1 MRLKK
6 VSWKNF
12 KSYSNIMTE
21 LDFSDI
27 HSLNLIIG
35 VNGTGKSSIA
45 ECITYLMY
53 GKIENFT
60 ASEIPNRTNK
70 NFYGKIELDC
80 GGHNVIIERGLA
92 PTIFTVTID
101 GNVVD
106 TAGKTNV
113 QDMLEEV
120 YYRIPY
126 SVFKNII
133 VLSINDFKSL
143 VNLNLSDKRNIIDR
157 IFGFTIFNEVLKKV
171 KEDVKGIDSEISENS
186 GSLRANNNSIERI
199 ISQVNELKNNMV
211 SQDEIKKLALKIQ
224 ETAEKEKKNEESL
237 VNRLKIDPMTGILNK
252 TSMQNVISEYLTLSR
267 PTDLHALFMID
278 TDNFKAVNDNL
289 GHMMGDEV
297 IQIVARTVKETFR
310 DSDYVGRVG
319 GDEFMAFMKNTTPEA
334 TLNRARALNESM
346 RRTFEKDGVSVSVSC
361 SIGIAFYAKDGEDFE
376 TLYRNAD
383 ARLYLAKRNGKNR
396 FEYQ

>member
-1 MRLKK
+1 
-6 VSWKNF
+6 
-12 KSYSNIMTE
+12 MTE

-80 GGHNVIIERGLA
+80 DGHSVIIERGLA

-126 SVFKNII
+126 SVFRLLLQI
-133 VLSINDFKSL
+133 VQRVHSFLSFPS
-143 VNLNLSDKRNIIDR
+143 
-157 IFGFTIFNEVLKKV
+157 NEAVF
-171 KEDVKGIDSEISENS
+171 
-186 GSLRANNNSIERI
+186 
-199 ISQVNELKNNMV
+199 
-211 SQDEIKKLALKIQ
+211 LKILLFCQ
-224 ETAEKEKKNEESL
+224 ST
-237 VNRLKIDPMTGILNK
+237 
-252 TSMQNVISEYLTLSR
+252 TSSHL
-267 PTDLHALFMID
+267 
-278 TDNFKAVNDNL
+278 
-289 GHMMGDEV
+289 
-297 IQIVARTVKETFR
+297 
-310 DSDYVGRVG
+310 
-319 GDEFMAFMKNTTPEA
+319 
-334 TLNRARALNESM
+334 
-346 RRTFEKDGVSVSVSC
+346 
-361 SIGIAFYAKDGEDFE
+361 
-376 TLYRNAD
+376 
-383 ARLYLAKRNGKNR
+383 
-396 FEYQ
+396 